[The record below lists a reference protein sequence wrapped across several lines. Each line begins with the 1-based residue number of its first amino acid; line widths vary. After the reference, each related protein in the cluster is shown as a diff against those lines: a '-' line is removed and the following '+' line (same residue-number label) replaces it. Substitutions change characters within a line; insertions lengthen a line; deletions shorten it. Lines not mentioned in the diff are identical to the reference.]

1 MFEKVVIVGI
11 GLLGGSLARDI
22 KRHSLASSI
31 VGVSRSPETAANAL
45 ELGVVDSVEPLTSA
59 VNGADLVVIATPMQA
74 MPAVLRDAEPHLS
87 SRAVL
92 TDVGSV
98 KGDLY
103 ARLKAEF
110 PQLLAQFVLAHPIA
124 GGENSGVLAS
134 RESLFVDKN
143 VIVTPTSEVAR
154 SRVEKV
160 HQLWQA
166 VGAYTLEMSLAQHDA
181 IFARTSHLPHVVAFA
196 LVNYLNAQPERE
208 RLFDMAAAGFYDFTR
223 IASSDAEMWRDICV
237 TNTAEIVDALDGFIE
252 QVTDIKQ
259 TINSLEQ
266 SEILNYFNAAKIAR
280 DAGLDRKKR

>member
-22 KRHSLASSI
+22 KRHSLAASI
-31 VGVSRSPETAANAL
+31 VGVSRSPKTAANAL

-59 VNGADLVVIATPMQA
+59 LDGADLVVIATPMQA
-74 MPAVLRDAEPHLS
+74 MPTVLRDAAPHLS
-87 SRAVL
+87 SNAIL

-110 PQLLAQFVLAHPIA
+110 PQLMAQFVLAHPIA
-124 GGENSGVLAS
+124 GGESSGVLAS

-143 VIVTPTSEVAR
+143 VIVTPTSEVAP

-166 VGAYTLEMSLAQHDA
+166 VGAHTLEMSLAQHDA

-208 RLFDMAAAGFYDFTR
+208 QLFDMAAAGFYDFTR

-266 SEILNYFNAAKIAR
+266 SEILDYFNAAKIAR